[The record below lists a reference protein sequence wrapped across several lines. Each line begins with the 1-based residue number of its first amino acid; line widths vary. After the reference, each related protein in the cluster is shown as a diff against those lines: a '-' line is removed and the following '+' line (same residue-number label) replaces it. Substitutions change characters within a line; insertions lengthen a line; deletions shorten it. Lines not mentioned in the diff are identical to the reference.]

1 MQDQPIQDS
10 LSSSAH
16 RSSAA
21 PLLALHHATVIRGDR
36 PVLDDL
42 TFDIREG
49 EHTAI
54 LGPNGCGKSSL
65 IRLVNQQDYPLLP
78 KEDARPI
85 RILDRDRWD
94 LFELRSHL
102 GIVSADLHQS
112 FIVANGGGRRRG
124 WDLVVSGF
132 FASHGVFSHQKIT
145 PVMAERADQALALVG
160 AGHLAHKRID
170 EMSTGEARRILIAR
184 ALAPDPR
191 ALLLDEPT
199 TGLDLVAR
207 QHFLRML
214 QAIAQQGTTIL
225 LVTHHIEEVLPQIQ
239 RVILLK
245 EGRVF
250 QDGPKA
256 DVLTTDNLASL
267 YDSRVVVCREG
278 DYFSAQCDE
287 GVAE

>member
-1 MQDQPIQDS
+1 
-10 LSSSAH
+10 
-16 RSSAA
+16 
-21 PLLALHHATVIRGDR
+21 VIRGGR
-36 PVLDDL
+36 AVLDDL

-49 EHTAI
+49 EQTAI

-78 KEDARPI
+78 NEYARPI

-112 FIVANGGGRRRG
+112 FIVANGGGRRSGR
-124 WDLVVSGF
+124 DLVVSGF
-132 FASHGVFSHQKIT
+132 FASHGVFFHQKIT
-145 PVMAERADQALALVG
+145 PAMVERTDRALALVG
-160 AGHLAHKRID
+160 AGHLAQKRID

-207 QHFLRML
+207 QHFLTML
-214 QAIAQQGTTIL
+214 QEIARQGKTIL
-225 LVTHHIEEVLPQIQ
+225 LVTHHIEEVLPEIQ
-239 RVILLK
+239 RVILLR

-250 QDGPKA
+250 LEGPKEE
-256 DVLTTDNLASL
+256 VLTTGNLSAL
-267 YDSRVVVCREG
+267 YGAKVVVRQHG
-278 DYFSAQCDE
+278 GYYSAQC
-287 GVAE
+287 GGG

>member
-1 MQDQPIQDS
+1 MQDQPFHDS
-10 LSSSAH
+10 LSPSASS
-16 RSSAA
+16 RSAA
-21 PLLALHHATVIRGDR
+21 PLLALHHATVIRGGIR
-36 PVLDDL
+36 VLNDL

-78 KEDARPI
+78 NEDARPI

-112 FIVANGGGRRRG
+112 FIVANGGGRRSGR
-124 WDLVVSGF
+124 DLVVSGF
-132 FASHGVFSHQKIT
+132 FASHGTFSHQKIT
-145 PVMAERADQALALVG
+145 PAMAERADLALAQVG

-207 QHFLRML
+207 QHFLTML
-214 QAIAQQGTTIL
+214 QEIARQGKTIL
-225 LVTHHIEEVLPQIQ
+225 LVTHHIEEVLPEIQ

-250 QDGPKA
+250 LDGPKEE
-256 DVLTTDNLASL
+256 VLTTGHLSAL
-267 YDSRVVVCREG
+267 YGAKVVVRQHG
-278 DYFSAQCDE
+278 GYYTAQCE
-287 GVAE
+287 GV

>member
-1 MQDQPIQDS
+1 MQDQPFQDS
-10 LSSSAH
+10 LPPSAGM
-16 RSSAA
+16 RPTA
-21 PLLALHHATVIRGDR
+21 PLLTLHHATVIRGGR
-36 PVLDDL
+36 AVLDDL

-65 IRLVNQQDYPLLP
+65 IRLVNKQDYPLLHR
-78 KEDARPI
+78 EDARPI

-94 LFELRSHL
+94 LFELRSQL

-112 FIVANGGGRRRG
+112 FIVANGGGRRSGR
-124 WDLVVSGF
+124 DLVVSGF
-132 FASHGVFSHQKIT
+132 FASHGVFSHQKVT
-145 PVMAERADQALALVG
+145 PAMAERTDRALAMVG
-160 AGHLAHKRID
+160 AGHLAGKRID

-207 QHFLRML
+207 QHFLTML
-214 QAIAQQGTTIL
+214 QEIARQGKTIL
-225 LVTHHIEEVLPQIQ
+225 LVTHHIEEILPQIQ
-239 RVILLK
+239 RVILLR

-250 QDGPKA
+250 LEGPKQ
-256 DVLTTDNLASL
+256 DVLTSNNLSIL
-267 YDSRVVVCREG
+267 YGAEVVLQRHG
-278 DYFSAQCDE
+278 GYYSAQC
-287 GVAE
+287 GGG

>member
-1 MQDQPIQDS
+1 MPDQPFQNS
-10 LSSSAH
+10 LPPLAAL
-16 RSSAA
+16 RSAA
-21 PLLALHHATVIRGDR
+21 PLLTLHHATVIRGGR
-36 PVLDDL
+36 TVLDDL

-65 IRLVNQQDYPLLP
+65 IRLVNKQDYPLLP
-78 KEDARPI
+78 CEDARPI

-112 FIVANGGGRRRG
+112 FIVANGGGRRNGR
-124 WDLVVSGF
+124 DLVVSGF
-132 FASHGVFSHQKIT
+132 FASHGVFSHQKVT
-145 PVMAERADQALALVG
+145 SAMAERADRALALVG

-184 ALAPDPR
+184 ALAPEPM

-207 QHFLRML
+207 QHFLTML
-214 QAIAQQGTTIL
+214 QEIARQGKTIL
-225 LVTHHIEEVLPQIQ
+225 LVTHHIEEILPEIQ
-239 RVILLK
+239 RVILLR

-250 QDGPKA
+250 LEGPKQE
-256 DVLTTDNLASL
+256 VLTTSHLSTL
-267 YDSRVVVCREG
+267 YGAKVVLRQHG
-278 DYFSAQCDE
+278 GYYSAQC
-287 GVAE
+287 GGG

>member
-1 MQDQPIQDS
+1 MGADQIQDP
-10 LSSSAH
+10 
-16 RSSAA
+16 RP
-21 PLLALHHATVIRGDR
+21 PLLALHHATVIRGGR
-36 PVLDDL
+36 AVLHDL
-42 TFDIREG
+42 SFEIREG

-65 IRLVNQQDYPLLP
+65 IRLVNRQDYPLLAG
-78 KEDARPI
+78 EDARPI
-85 RILDRDRWD
+85 QILGRDQWD
-94 LFELRSHL
+94 LFELRSQL
-102 GIVSADLHQS
+102 GIVSADLNLS
-112 FIVANGGGRRRG
+112 FLEASGGARRSGRE
-124 WDLVVSGF
+124 LVVSGF
-132 FASHGVFSHQKIT
+132 FGSHGIFAHQEVT
-145 PVMAERADQALALVG
+145 SAMAEGADRALALVG
-160 AGHLAHKRID
+160 ASHLAHKRIE

-207 QHFLRML
+207 QHFLMML
-214 QAIAQQGTTIL
+214 QKIAWQGKTIL
-225 LVTHHIEEVLPQIQ
+225 LVTHHIEEILPQIQ

-267 YDSRVVVCREG
+267 YGSRVVVCREG
-278 DYFSAQCDE
+278 DYISARCSDCE
-287 GVAE
+287 